1 MADRIGAPRWV
12 TMTWSSLAIAAV
24 AAAGGWALATVTQ
37 PAEDPLAVEVHTFA
51 SVRHG
56 EVGASM
62 SLTAVSSWEPTI
74 GGINQAA
81 GTVTDVSTGAG
92 SEVSA
97 GDELYSVNL
106 RPAIVAQGSVPAF
119 RALAQDM
126 EGTDVAQLQG
136 LLATLGH
143 YDGDVDGI
151 ARRET
156 DRAIRAWQKDIG
168 VPISGTVE
176 LGDLVFV
183 PELPARI
190 SLDEDVVGR
199 GKVVVGGEPVVMVL
213 PDAPETVIPVSVTQ
227 SGMIAAGAD
236 VSVTGPN
243 GEIWAGEVADRH
255 RDPENNTVIVEVTG
269 TAGASLCG
277 ADCASIPVVGET
289 SLESVIT
296 TAETVSGLILP
307 AAALVTDAEGA
318 VSVITEDGR
327 RVAVA
332 VVASANGV
340 AVVEGVASGLRVR
353 LPPTNE
359 TGAP

>member
-1 MADRIGAPRWV
+1 MAIV
-12 TMTWSSLAIAAV
+12 AV
-24 AAAGGWALATVTQ
+24 AVAGGWAMATVTRPVQ
-37 PAEDPLAVEVHTFA
+37 DPSAVEMHTFV
-51 SVRHG
+51 SVRLG

-62 SLTAVSSWEPTI
+62 SLTAVTSWEPTI

-92 SEVSA
+92 GEVSA

-119 RALAQDM
+119 RALARDM
-126 EGTDVAQLQG
+126 EGADVAQLQG

-156 DRAIRAWQKDIG
+156 DRAIRAWQKDTG
-168 VPISGTVE
+168 VPVSGTVE

-183 PELPARI
+183 PALPARV
-190 SLDEDVVGR
+190 SLDEDVVGP

-213 PDAPETVIPVSVTQ
+213 PDAPETVIPVTVTQ

-277 ADCASIPVVGET
+277 AECASIPVVGET

-307 AAALVTDAEGA
+307 AAALVTDAEGV

-332 VVASANGV
+332 IVASANGV

-353 LPPTNE
+353 VPPTNE